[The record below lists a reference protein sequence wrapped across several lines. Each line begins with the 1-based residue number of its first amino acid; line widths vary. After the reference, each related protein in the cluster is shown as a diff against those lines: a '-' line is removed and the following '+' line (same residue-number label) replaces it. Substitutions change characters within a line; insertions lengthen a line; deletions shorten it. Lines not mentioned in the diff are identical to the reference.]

1 MHVMFIPSWYDNNRN
16 KVHGSFFRE
25 QANKLQENGVKVTV
39 AYNEIWPLTLM
50 GKIKEKVVYLLKL
63 KKD

>member
-25 QANKLQENGVKVTV
+25 QANKLQESGVKVTV
-39 AYNEIWPLTLM
+39 AYNEIW
-50 GKIKEKVVYLLKL
+50 
-63 KKD
+63 